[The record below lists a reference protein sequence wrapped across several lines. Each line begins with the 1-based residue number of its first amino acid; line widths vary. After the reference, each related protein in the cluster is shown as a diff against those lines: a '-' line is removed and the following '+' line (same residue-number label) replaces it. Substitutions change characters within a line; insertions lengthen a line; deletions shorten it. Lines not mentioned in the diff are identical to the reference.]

1 MAPPSSARPAAQQ
14 HQGGGWAGSFKKAG
28 VTGCS
33 VVLEML
39 AGGLAMENIKMEKQR
54 SGLPYP
60 EITRR
65 VLRQGLA
72 GVWAGFWPWGFA
84 LGMTKGS
91 VLGGS
96 RAYLL
101 GFCRNSVGMDKKT
114 ADLVSGFGAG
124 AVQGVFMSPVLLAR
138 TRVNQSLTERAA
150 AGKINTGFVAEMRH
164 SANILNSAIKAEGV
178 GMLATGM
185 PTMVFKR
192 ALDWGTRFIIIN
204 QYKALFA
211 RLNGDPDGKLSAGQ
225 NLVASFLGGSTSCAL
240 TMPIDRMMPILQQVR
255 PDSSQS
261 AVAYLRERL
270 AAEGL
275 STLQRGFAMR
285 ALHTGYHTMFA
296 IFVADSIYQ
305 LAGFSK

>member
-1 MAPPSSARPAAQQ
+1 MSAPAA
-14 HQGGGWAGSFKKAG
+14 APRKNPNSLLKAG
-28 VTGCS
+28 VTGS
-33 VVLEML
+33 AVVLEML
-39 AGGLAMENIKMEKQR
+39 SGGLAMENIKMEKQR
-54 SGLPYP
+54 SGLSYP

-65 VLRQGLA
+65 VFRQGLA

-96 RAYLL
+96 RAWLL
-101 GFCRNSVGMDKKT
+101 DFCRNSAGMDKQR

-164 SANILNSAIKAEGV
+164 SANILNDAVRKEGL

-185 PTMVFKR
+185 PTMVAKR
-192 ALDWGTRFIIIN
+192 ALDWGTRFIIIGK
-204 QYKALFA
+204 YKEAFQKM
-211 RLNGDPDGKLSAGQ
+211 NGDKPLTPLQS
-225 NLVASFLGGSTSCAL
+225 LTASFLGGSTSCAI
-240 TMPIDRMMPILQQVR
+240 TMPIDRMMPVLQQVR
-255 PDSSQS
+255 PDNVSM
-261 AVAYLRERL
+261 VGFLRQKL
-270 AAEGL
+270 AEEGL
-275 STLQRGFAMR
+275 ATLQRGFAMR

-296 IFVADSIYQ
+296 IFVADTIYQ
-305 LAGFSK
+305 YAGFK